1 MRTKLSHTMYFD
13 FSKPSSVKVAEEY
26 RAKYE
31 AVSQLLDANPQILD
45 LAHQDWEHTLSTS
58 DEGRDGYT
66 SEQILRALI
75 VMFLERDSYRGVVIR
90 IDTSEFLQNFVRLGI
105 KPTMDFTFLSRAFC
119 FLSEKTVETM
129 NKVLSGYAVEEEKI
143 TGEKLRMDTTAYET
157 NIHYPTDSSLLW
169 DSFRTMSHLQRQI
182 RNDFPEL
189 KLRHRYHD
197 KKVKKMATYI

>member
-45 LAHQDWEHTLSTS
+45 LAHHDWEHTLSTS

-90 IDTSEFLQNFVRLGI
+90 IDTSEFLQNFVRWVSSRLW
-105 KPTMDFTFLSRAFC
+105 TLQFLSRGLF
-119 FLSEKTVETM
+119 FFRK
-129 NKVLSGYAVEEEKI
+129 
-143 TGEKLRMDTTAYET
+143 
-157 NIHYPTDSSLLW
+157 DS
-169 DSFRTMSHLQRQI
+169 
-182 RNDFPEL
+182 
-189 KLRHRYHD
+189 
-197 KKVKKMATYI
+197 